1 MEINQVKIKGF
12 RNFKDATINF
22 SQKSLII
29 GPNDIGKTNL
39 IFALRIL
46 LDKSLSDVDI
56 EPKDSDFYAYEDTNT
71 FLILIK
77 FTDVTEDI
85 LRSRFRERISADD
98 ELFLGFRA
106 NRDIDTQSIEH
117 SFFAGHSESAME
129 ELENGRFYLK
139 VLNLKYISSN
149 RNLSAFIKKEKRILF
164 KETKEKRSPA
174 EKDADDQK
182 LIELKGDLDNINSI
196 IPELT
201 FIKNSTTVLNQE
213 LEKLSFRHSTH
224 RVAFDVGTSDSSRMI
239 DNVRLVSK
247 YNDKSVEIGGDGK
260 NNQIFFAL
268 WAAKNEILENHLI
281 EITIY
286 CIEEPEVHLHPHQ
299 QRKLA
304 EYLSTLLK
312 NQIIITT
319 HSPQITSEF
328 SPNSIIRL
336 YSENLETKAAN
347 NGCSEIIAESFQ
359 RFGHR
364 LSIIPAEAFFA
375 DVVFLVEG
383 TSEILFYKA
392 LAASTGYK
400 IDLDRQNISI
410 LSVEGVGF
418 KVYIQILNALKIRWI
433 LRTDYDTSKIPH
445 QDNKYQF
452 AGIKRCLAIYKEFF
466 NDSNP
471 FNELINL
478 KEPLLSNFEGDL
490 PPQTNVDA
498 AKEFEKFLIDYNMFL
513 SYKDLEN
520 DLLFSEIKPYLI
532 EFFEIA
538 DEQKIIAGMQKNKA
552 TFMYLFLKSHSDK
565 LLVLKNNQIISPLK
579 RCKKIADH
587 IEIL

>member
-29 GPNDIGKTNL
+29 GPNDVGKTNL

-164 KETKEKRSPA
+164 KETKEKRSSA

-201 FIKNSTTVLNQE
+201 FIKNSTTILNQE

-224 RVAFDVGTSDSSRMI
+224 RVAFDVGTSDSSIHRDI
-239 DNVRLVSK
+239 
-247 YNDKSVEIGGDGK
+247 
-260 NNQIFFAL
+260 
-268 WAAKNEILENHLI
+268 
-281 EITIY
+281 
-286 CIEEPEVHLHPHQ
+286 
-299 QRKLA
+299 
-304 EYLSTLLK
+304 
-312 NQIIITT
+312 
-319 HSPQITSEF
+319 
-328 SPNSIIRL
+328 
-336 YSENLETKAAN
+336 
-347 NGCSEIIAESFQ
+347 SFQ
-359 RFGHR
+359 
-364 LSIIPAEAFFA
+364 
-375 DVVFLVEG
+375 V
-383 TSEILFYKA
+383 
-392 LAASTGYK
+392 
-400 IDLDRQNISI
+400 
-410 LSVEGVGF
+410 
-418 KVYIQILNALKIRWI
+418 
-433 LRTDYDTSKIPH
+433 
-445 QDNKYQF
+445 
-452 AGIKRCLAIYKEFF
+452 
-466 NDSNP
+466 
-471 FNELINL
+471 
-478 KEPLLSNFEGDL
+478 
-490 PPQTNVDA
+490 
-498 AKEFEKFLIDYNMFL
+498 
-513 SYKDLEN
+513 
-520 DLLFSEIKPYLI
+520 
-532 EFFEIA
+532 
-538 DEQKIIAGMQKNKA
+538 
-552 TFMYLFLKSHSDK
+552 
-565 LLVLKNNQIISPLK
+565 
-579 RCKKIADH
+579 
-587 IEIL
+587 